1 MSNSLII
8 GLVVFFVIVFSIAMF
23 IVFKVVKKNQSW
35 FGIKPLVEFNAND
48 INEEH
53 KFTIDTS
60 DKYVFCIVVKRDLK
74 LVRPP
79 LYKIDFNIYNDT
91 GESLDLSKGIT
102 VFKQINGL
110 NIREMNYVLAEF
122 EATHVGNYSVKVM
135 SDKGIYPTDRFFI
148 RPKLSLI
155 N

>member
-8 GLVVFFVIVFSIAMF
+8 GLVIFFVIVFSIAMF

-35 FGIKPLVEFNAND
+35 FGIKPLVEFNANE

-53 KFTIDTS
+53 KFIIDS
-60 DKYVFCIVVKRDLK
+60 SGKYVFCIVVKRDLK

-79 LYKIDFNIYNDT
+79 LYKINISIYNDA
-91 GESLDLSKGIT
+91 GELLDLKKGMT
-102 VFKQINGL
+102 VFKQINDI

-122 EATHVGNYSVKVM
+122 EATDVGNYSVKIM
-135 SDKGIYPTDRFFI
+135 SDKGIYPTDKFFI
-148 RPKLSLI
+148 RPKLRLI